1 MKKNLLFVLLNLTFL
16 SFINAQ
22 CDSVIVRSGY
32 AYGDNGERDFYSVEH
47 YNGFNHLLRSAYYY
61 GRETGET
68 LWNPGTK
75 YENLFDLNNNLIQEN
90 SYSFSNNVYQNG
102 SQTTYSYS
110 ASGKLIGKIRQTWSS
125 NNWIVTDQLVMNYDL
140 QDRLIDST
148 ITNGN
153 AIEKTIFSYD
163 MNGNDSSIIV
173 QNGSVSLPLTNYT
186 RNDYYYDSS
195 GDKIFSVYFNWN
207 STQWDSISRSRYTY
221 QGNLPDSIIKERLDT
236 VWKNQLLT
244 YYEYSPFDKPVYIY
258 DMSWADTAWIYAYR
272 EVHEIDA
279 NGYPS
284 FSDYQ
289 RAYYEP
295 DGTFSWST
303 AGMGYSTYTYSADGN
318 LLYVE
323 GRPAIGGPYHS
334 SYSYSGGILT
344 SSYGYSETMG
354 GFISE
359 SNSTYRYTDI
369 HGFNSICT
377 GDSTVLFVD
386 SCSGSTHLWSTG
398 ATTPSI
404 TVNTPGN
411 YSVVTTLPNGFVT
424 SSLPFNVSVENGL
437 PFIPVG
443 PDSTKHICTN
453 STAQLQ
459 VPNLPNVSYQW
470 YRNDTLLANSTSS
483 IITIPG
489 SIGIPGVYYLVATNV
504 CGQDTSAKTTVLINS
519 APGPTTITS
528 SGPLDFC
535 IGDSIT
541 LTSSSADSYQWLP
554 GGETSQSIVVATSA
568 NYSVKGFDLNGCYTS
583 ATANVH
589 ANDFPPEIE
598 LSVSNSFIIAD
609 YSGSHN
615 QWFMNGDT
623 LTGQTTTNC
632 TPILAGYYY
641 YATANSYPCIT
652 YSDSIYLDPDTI
664 NVYAGPDVFVCEN
677 GNRTAIIGTYH
688 PIIGGTPPFTYSW
701 SPNTNLN
708 NYNTGRAMI
717 FNVTQDETYYL
728 TVTDANGRTAI
739 DSISVIL
746 HEAVAPQLTMTTGNE
761 ICSEMTSYIEIDY
774 FNEPYTFY
782 HWVVNDDTLNNTTN
796 YLVPRVA
803 GIYQVIITDRH
814 GCNAISAGDTLIL
827 QTLTAEP
834 VIHALLDSNVC
845 VSGTGTLWVNNI
857 SGSTYSWKMN
867 NQIIGTDTLLQVNY
881 ASVYQVKITDA
892 SGCWSTNTIEFDP
905 ANEEITFGIRG
916 NSDGIYC
923 NDTVSLFAA
932 DMDNW
937 TYSWTYENINLNID
951 SAVIYA
957 FNDGDYSCTAVSPQ
971 GCIATGNYTLMQNTV
986 PSITLVQNGFLLSV
1000 ARYFFWSYEWYLNGI
1015 RIPNAFSYE
1024 YTASA
1029 PGDYMVRIY
1038 NSDACES
1045 FSNILTL
1052 ANCGLS
1058 VANALVCDSA
1068 CNGELTAQA
1077 FGIGTISYQWSTGQN
1092 TEIINSLCPGI
1103 YSVTITDSLG
1113 CQFSDTA
1120 FVSNDSL
1127 SLTTIFTSPSCPT
1140 CSDGR
1145 VELIVVNGVPP
1156 YNYFIDPPIVAPSG
1170 NNFYGLP
1177 AGYYEVCVF
1186 DAIGC
1191 SVCNTDSILTL
1202 VPNLISVSDNVGI
1215 YPNPVIKEF
1224 YLTGQSVSGNNF
1236 IELKIYDSKGN
1247 LVNSFRQSSAKF
1259 NVENLK
1265 AGIYIVQLLL
1275 ENEVQHLRFVKQ

>member
-1 MKKNLLFVLLNLTFL
+1 MKKSLLFVLLNL
-16 SFINAQ
+16 SFFSFVNAQ
-22 CDSVIVRSGY
+22 CDSVIVRSRST
-32 AYGDNGERDFYSVEH
+32 YGDSGEYDFLAISH
-47 YNGFNHLLRSAYYY
+47 FNRNNNLLRSSELFM
-61 GRETGET
+61 RETGQT
-68 LWNPGTK
+68 IWSSRSK
-75 YENLFDLNNNLIQEN
+75 SENLFDLNNNLIQEN
-90 SYSFSNNVYQNG
+90 TYDFSNNVYQNS
-102 SQTTYSYS
+102 SQILYTYSPT
-110 ASGKLIGKIRQTWSS
+110 GKLTSKIRQSWSS
-125 NNWIVTDQLVMNYDL
+125 NNWVTINEYVMNYDL
-140 QDRLIDST
+140 QDRLIDSSY
-148 ITNGN
+148 IDGN
-153 AIEKTIFSYD
+153 SIEKTIYYFGLNSYD
-163 MNGNDSSIIV
+163 TTIIV
-173 QNGSVSLPLTNYT
+173 QNGTVSLPLTNFY
-186 RNDYYYDSS
+186 RNDFYYDGSGKKISS
-195 GDKIFSVYFNWN
+195 FYFLWN
-207 STQWDSISRSRYTY
+207 ATSWDTISRSRYTY
-221 QGNLPDSIIKERLDT
+221 QGNLSDSIITEKLDT
-236 VWKNQLLT
+236 VWKNQSIA
-244 YYEYSPFDKPVYIY
+244 YYEYSPFDQPIYIY
-258 DMSWADTAWIYAYR
+258 YLSWADTVWVYTHR
-272 EVHEIDA
+272 RVSEVDV

-289 RAYYEP
+289 YAYYQP
-295 DGTFSWST
+295 GGSIDWYT
-303 AGMGYSTYTYSADGN
+303 AGYGYESYTYSADGN

-334 SYSYSGGILT
+334 SYSYSGNILT

-354 GFISE
+354 GFVSQ

-369 HGFNSICT
+369 HGFKSICT

-386 SCSGSTHLWSTG
+386 SCSGSSHLWSTG
-398 ATTPSI
+398 ETTTSI

-443 PDSTKHICTN
+443 PDSTKHVCAN

-470 YRNDTLLANSTSS
+470 YRNDTLLVNSNSS
-483 IITIPG
+483 LITIPG
-489 SIGIPGVYYLVATNV
+489 TNGIPGVYYLVATNV
-504 CGQDTSAKTTVLINS
+504 CGQDTSAKTTILFNS
-519 APGPTTITS
+519 APGATTITS

-554 GGETSQSIVVATSA
+554 GGETSQSIVIATSA
-568 NYSVKGFDLNGCYTS
+568 NYNVKAFDINGCYTS

-589 ANDFPPEIE
+589 AYDYPPEIE

-623 LTGQTTTNC
+623 LIGQTTANC

-641 YATANSYPCIT
+641 YATSNSYPCIT

-708 NYNTGRAMI
+708 NYNTGRAMVYN
-717 FNVTQDETYYL
+717 FTQDDTYYL

-739 DSISVIL
+739 DSISVVL
-746 HEAVAPQLTMTTGNE
+746 HEAVAPLLTTTTGNE

-774 FNEPYTFY
+774 FNEPYTLY
-782 HWVVNDDTLNNTTN
+782 GWVVNNDTIGTTTN
-796 YLVPRVA
+796 YLVPRIA
-803 GIYQVIITDRH
+803 GIYQVVITDRH
-814 GCNAISAGDTLIL
+814 GCNAISVGDTLVL
-827 QTLTAEP
+827 QTLSAEP

-845 VSGTGTLWVNNI
+845 ISGTGTLWVNNI

-905 ANEEITFGIRG
+905 ANESITFGIRG

-937 TYSWTYENINLNID
+937 TYSWTYENLNLNID

-971 GCIATGNYTLMQNTV
+971 GCVATGNYTLTQNTA
-986 PSITLVQNGFLLSV
+986 PSITLVQNAFLLSV
-1000 ARYFFWSYEWYLNGI
+1000 ATFFSWSYEWYLNGI
-1015 RIPNAFSYE
+1015 IIPNAFTNE

-1045 FSNILTL
+1045 FSNVLTL

-1058 VANALVCDSA
+1058 VSNSLVCDSA
-1068 CNGELTAQA
+1068 CNGELIAQA
-1077 FGIGTISYQWSTGQN
+1077 FGIGTISYQWSIGQN
-1092 TEIINSLCPGI
+1092 TQIINSLCPGI

-1113 CQFSDTA
+1113 CQLSDTA
-1120 FVSNDSL
+1120 LVSNNSL

-1177 AGYYEVCVF
+1177 AGYYQVCVY

-1191 SVCNTDSILTL
+1191 SVCNTDSILML
-1202 VPNLISVSDNVGI
+1202 MPDLISVSDNIEI

-1224 YLTGQSVSGNNF
+1224 YLTYPSISGSNF

-1247 LVNSFRQSSAKF
+1247 HVNSFKRSSSKF

-1265 AGIYIVQLLL
+1265 AGVYTVQLLL
-1275 ENEVQHLRFVKQ
+1275 ENEVKYLRFVKQ